1 MPGIDPLIGKTFSH
15 YRILEHLGGGGM
27 GVVYKAEDT
36 RLDRF
41 VAIKFLPESLAKD
54 PATIE
59 RFRREAKAASA
70 LNHPNICTVYDIG
83 EEEGRAFLIMEYMEG
98 CTLKHLINGSPLEL
112 DRLLDVG
119 IDVSD
124 ALDAAHSKG
133 ILHRDI
139 KPANIFVTSRGH
151 AKILD
156 FGLAKLKTDSPK
168 IASATNPAGET
179 LAPEFLTSPG
189 SAVGTVAYMSPEQAL
204 GKPLDARSDLFSF
217 AIALYEMTT
226 GALPFQGDTSAAIFD
241 AILHRAPPST
251 ARLNPEAPAELERII
266 NKGLEKDRDLRC
278 QSAAELRADLK
289 RLRRESSGRSA
300 AQPAADPLDE
310 HPSSPRISSGRQK
323 LASSSQQVAAPAN
336 SSPSRRFA
344 NAVGIGIGLA
354 ALLAVAALLWYRNNS
369 VVGNSASA
377 PRPSIAVL
385 PLKNL
390 STEPESSYFSEGMTD
405 EISTKLSKIKGV
417 DVASRDTV
425 TAFKTADKTAT
436 DIGHQLG
443 VRYLLEGSVRKA
455 GNQVR
460 INVQLIDS
468 NTGFQTWADDFTGD
482 LQNVFSL
489 QEQAALKIAEALNLH
504 LSPQEQQ
511 AVLRRYTQ
519 NPQAYQEFLMGRSLF
534 VHEDEPAA
542 LEAARK
548 HFESALKL
556 DPNYA
561 PALAGLS
568 HTEAYY
574 YRNLDSNPLHLQRA
588 EQLARQ
594 ALAIDPQLPEA
605 HMAIAGVLGQNYKYM
620 EDVTELRMAVQEE
633 PDNALAWD
641 MMSWA
646 LGYATPPQAV
656 ESEKAAREAIRLNP
670 ALSYAEYH
678 LGRALYL
685 QGRFPEAMAA
695 FDRCEEL
702 AGKPDAANLGRSQ
715 ALAAQRR
722 YADAIT
728 MIMKNGA
735 SKSMINNYWLSSY
748 YAGNGEKE
756 KALATLQKS
765 FDYGFRDFSALDANP
780 AFSSFRND
788 PRFATLV
795 AHAKETAPIPTK

>member
-1 MPGIDPLIGKTFSH
+1 MPGTDPLIGKTLSH

-27 GVVYKAEDT
+27 GIVYKAEDS

-41 VAIKFLPESLAKD
+41 VAIKFLPEALAKD

-83 EEEGRAFLIMEYMEG
+83 EQDGRAFLIMEFMEG
-98 CTLKHLINGSPLEL
+98 STLKHLINGSPLEL
-112 DRLLDVG
+112 DNLLAIGTD
-119 IDVSD
+119 IAD
-124 ALDAAHSKG
+124 ALDAAHSRG

-151 AKILD
+151 TKILD
-156 FGLAKLKTDSPK
+156 FGLAKLKTDSPSPSTSSN
-168 IASATNPAGET
+168 AAGET

-217 AIALYEMTT
+217 AIVLYEMTT
-226 GALPFQGDTSAAIFD
+226 GVLPFQGDTSAAIFD
-241 AILHRAPPST
+241 SILHRAAPST
-251 ARLNPEAPAELERII
+251 ARLNPAAPAELERII
-266 NKGLEKDRDLRC
+266 TKGLEKDRDLRS

-300 AQPAADPLDE
+300 VEPSADPPDE
-310 HPSSPRISSGRQK
+310 QTASLKASTGRQK
-323 LASSSQQVAAPAN
+323 LASPTAPASKPAASA
-336 SSPSRRFA
+336 SSSLSA
-344 NAVGIGIGLA
+344 YAGIAL
-354 ALLAVAALLWYRNNS
+354 ALLLVMTGLLWYRKNS
-369 VVGNSASA
+369 PAANTASTS
-377 PRPSIAVL
+377 RPSIAVL

-390 STEPESSYFSEGMTD
+390 STEPDSAYFSDGMAD

-417 DVASRDTV
+417 DVASRDTI
-425 TAFKTADKTAT
+425 TALKPADKTAA
-436 DIGHQLG
+436 DIGRQLK

-468 NTGFQTWADDFTGD
+468 NTGFQAWADDFTGD

-519 NPQAYQEFLMGRSLF
+519 SPEAYQEFLLGRSLL
-534 VHEDEPAA
+534 VHEDQPTA

-568 HTEAYY
+568 HVEGYY
-574 YRNLDSNPLHLQRA
+574 YRDIDSNPAYLQRA

-594 ALAIDPQLPEA
+594 ALSIDPQMPEA
-605 HMAIAGVLGQNYKYM
+605 HIAMARVFGVNYNY
-620 EDVTELRMAVQEE
+620 TQSIRELRLAVQEE

-641 MMSWA
+641 MLSWA
-646 LGYATPPQAV
+646 LGYNTPPQAA
-656 ESEKAAREAIRLNP
+656 ESERAAREAIRLNP
-670 ALSYAEYH
+670 ALSYAQYH
-678 LGRALYL
+678 IGRALYL
-685 QGRFPEAMAA
+685 QGHFPEAMAA

-702 AGKPDAANLGRSQ
+702 SGNSNAANLGRSQ
-715 ALAAQRR
+715 ALAAQGH
-722 YADAIT
+722 YTEAIRT
-728 MIMKNGA
+728 LLKNGN
-735 SKSMINNYWLSSY
+735 SKSNINSFWLSSY

-756 KALATLQKS
+756 KALTSLRES
-765 FDYGFRDFSALDANP
+765 FEFGFRDFAALDANP
-780 AFSSFRND
+780 AFNSLRAD
-788 PRFATLV
+788 PRYAALV
-795 AHAKETAPIPTK
+795 THAKAAAPASAR

>member
-1 MPGIDPLIGKTFSH
+1 MPGADPLIGKILSH

-41 VAIKFLPESLAKD
+41 VAIKFLPEALAKD

-83 EEEGRAFLIMEYMEG
+83 EEDGRAFLIMEFMEG
-98 CTLKHLINGSPLEL
+98 STLKHLINGSPLEL
-112 DRLLDVG
+112 DILLAIG
-119 IDVSD
+119 IDIAD

-139 KPANIFVTSRGH
+139 KPANIFVTWRGH
-151 AKILD
+151 TKILD

-168 IASATNPAGET
+168 SASTTGTEGET

-217 AIALYEMTT
+217 AIVLYEMTT
-226 GALPFQGDTSAAIFD
+226 GVLPFQGDTSAAIFD
-241 AILHRAPPST
+241 NILHRTPPAT
-251 ARLNPEAPAELERII
+251 ARLNPTAPAELERII
-266 NKGLEKDRDLRC
+266 TKGLEKNRDLRC

-300 AQPAADPLDE
+300 VQPSADPPDE
-310 HPSSPRISSGRQK
+310 QAASLKISSGRQK
-323 LASSSQQVAAPAN
+323 LATSPEPVTRPASASSRLFVYA
-336 SSPSRRFA
+336 
-344 NAVGIGIGLA
+344 GILV
-354 ALLAVAALLWYRNNS
+354 ALLLVIAGLLWYRRNS
-369 VVGNSASA
+369 AAGTTASA

-390 STEPESSYFSEGMTD
+390 STEPDSAYFSDGMAD

-417 DVASRDTV
+417 DVASRDAV
-425 TAFKTADKTAT
+425 TALKTGDKTAA
-436 DIGHQLG
+436 DIGRQLS

-460 INVQLIDS
+460 INVQLIDA

-519 NPQAYQEFLMGRSLF
+519 NPQAYQEFLIGRSLL
-534 VHEDEPAA
+534 VHEDQPQA

-568 HTEAYY
+568 HVEGYY
-574 YRNLDSNPLHLQRA
+574 YRDIDSNPAYLHRA

-594 ALAIDPQLPEA
+594 AMAIDPQLPEA
-605 HMAIAGVLGQNYKYM
+605 HIAMARVYGVNYNYSQSIS
-620 EDVTELRMAVQEE
+620 ELRQAVGEE

-641 MMSWA
+641 MLSWA
-646 LGYATPPQAV
+646 LGYQTPPNPA
-656 ESEKAAREAIRLNP
+656 EAEKAAREAIRLNP
-670 ALSYAEYH
+670 ALSYAQYH

-685 QGRFPEAMAA
+685 QGHFPEAMAV

-702 AGKPDAANLGRSQ
+702 AGNSNAANLGRSQ
-715 ALAAQRR
+715 ALAAQGK
-722 YADAIT
+722 YAEAIT
-728 MIMKNGA
+728 TLLKNGT
-735 SKSMINNYWLSSY
+735 SKSNINNYWLSSY
-748 YAGNGEKE
+748 YAGKGEKE
-756 KALATLQKS
+756 KALAALRES
-765 FDYGFRDFSALDANP
+765 FEFGFRDFSALDANP
-780 AFSSFRND
+780 AFNSLRSD
-788 PRFATLV
+788 PRFAALV
-795 AHAKETAPIPTK
+795 ARARETIPTSNK

>member
-1 MPGIDPLIGKTFSH
+1 MPGGDPFIGKTFSH
-15 YRILEHLGGGGM
+15 YRILDHLGGGGM

-36 RLDRF
+36 RLERF
-41 VAIKFLPESLAKD
+41 VAIKFLPEALAKD
-54 PATIE
+54 PATLE

-83 EEEGRAFLIMEYMEG
+83 EEDGRAFLSMEFMEG
-98 CTLKHLINGSPLEL
+98 CTLKHLIKGSPLEL
-112 DRLLDVG
+112 DRLLDIG
-119 IDVSD
+119 IDVAD

-156 FGLAKLKTDSPK
+156 FGLAKLKNDSPQN
-168 IASATNPAGET
+168 ASTTNAAGET

-217 AIALYEMTT
+217 GIVLYEMAT
-226 GALPFQGDTSAAIFD
+226 GVLPFQGDTSAAIFD
-241 AILHRAPPST
+241 AILHRAPAAAVRFNPDTPS
-251 ARLNPEAPAELERII
+251 ELERII

-278 QSAAELRADLK
+278 QTAAELRADLK

-300 AQPAADPLDE
+300 AQPVAESSDGP
-310 HPSSPRISSGRQK
+310 PSSPKISSGRQK
-323 LASSSQQVAAPAN
+323 LATPSEPLAAPPN
-336 SSPSRRFA
+336 PTRSRRFA
-344 NAVGIGIGLA
+344 YAIGTGLVV
-354 ALLAVAALLWYRNNS
+354 LLAVAGLLWYRKNS
-369 VVGNSASA
+369 AVGISASA
-377 PRPSIAVL
+377 ARPSIAVL

-390 STEPESSYFSEGMTD
+390 STEADSSYFSEGMAD

-417 DVASRDTV
+417 DVASRDAV
-425 TAFKTADKTAT
+425 TAFKTADKTAA
-436 DIGHQLG
+436 DIGRQLG

-519 NPQAYQEFLMGRSLF
+519 NPQAYQEFLVGRSLLA
-534 VHEDEPAA
+534 HEDQPAA
-542 LEAARK
+542 LEAGRK

-568 HTEAYY
+568 HIEALY

-588 EQLARQ
+588 EQLASQ

-605 HMAIAGVLGQNYKYM
+605 HIARAGTLGQHYKYM
-620 EDVTELRMAVQEE
+620 EDVSELRLAVQEE

-670 ALSYAEYH
+670 ALSYAQYH

-702 AGKPDAANLGRSQ
+702 GGNPDAANLGRSQ
-715 ALAAQRR
+715 ALAAQGR

-728 MIMKNGA
+728 TIMKNGA
-735 SKSMINNYWLSSY
+735 SKSMIHNYWLSSY

-765 FDYGFRDFSALDANP
+765 FAYGFRDFPALDANP
-780 AFSSFRND
+780 AFSSLRND
-788 PRFATLV
+788 PRFVTLV
-795 AHAKETAPIPTK
+795 AHAKESAPASTK